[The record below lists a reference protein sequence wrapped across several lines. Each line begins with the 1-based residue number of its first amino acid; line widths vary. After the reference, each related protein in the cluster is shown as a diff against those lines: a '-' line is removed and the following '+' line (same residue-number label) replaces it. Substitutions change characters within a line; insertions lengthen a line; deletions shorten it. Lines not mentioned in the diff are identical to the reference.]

1 MKTRRQVVTQIGLY
15 QITIVEIIIDPPEP
29 GTNRPMIVIAA
40 IGLQIGSGIQHMEI
54 VGDQILTTGIHLLV
68 QLPLLRK
75 AGKNMERMFP
85 YRLIIIDLCHHIL
98 VSLGNIA
105 LTELTRI
112 RRISQWRFGIGIKVL
127 YDVLLLFPQHIDQ
140 PGSILNLCRQ
150 PVDNSQSG
158 TEIQRGL
165 TFMVIDKT
173 TVVGLCYRVCRA
185 TAISPLPVGEFHGSQ
200 RRRTESLIEKSR
212 IFAIARC
219 RSPIIHVGI
228 THISLDGQSIEKLG
242 V

>member
-1 MKTRRQVVTQIGLY
+1 MKTRRQVVPQVGFY
-15 QITIVEIIIDPPEP
+15 QITVVVVVIHTPE
-29 GTNRPMIVIAA
+29 TRTDCPMVVISA
-40 IGLQIGSGIQHMEI
+40 IGLQVGTGVQHMQV
-54 VGDQILTTGIHLLV
+54 VGDQVLTASIHLLIK
-68 QLPLLRK
+68 LPFLRET
-75 AGKNMERMFP
+75 GQNMERVFP
-85 YRLIIIDLCHHIL
+85 YGLVIIDLSHHIL
-98 VSLGNIA
+98 IA
-105 LTELTRI
+105 LGDIALVETARI

-173 TVVGLCYRVCRA
+173 TVVGLRYGVCRA
-185 TAISPLPVGEFHGSQ
+185 TAVSPLSIGKFYRSQ
-200 RRRTESLIEKSR
+200 RRGAESLIKESR
-212 IFAIARC
+212 TAAVAR
-219 RSPIIHVGI
+219 RRGPVVYIGI